1 MAFFEGRIQALQQE
15 LARFQQVK
23 KFTLLPR
30 AFSVEIGELTPTLK
44 LRRSIIEANY
54 RDEIEGMYAT
64 G

>member
-1 MAFFEGRIQALQQE
+1 MQQE

-30 AFSVEIGELTPTLK
+30 AFSVETGELTPTMK
-44 LRRSIIEANY
+44 LRRSIIERNY